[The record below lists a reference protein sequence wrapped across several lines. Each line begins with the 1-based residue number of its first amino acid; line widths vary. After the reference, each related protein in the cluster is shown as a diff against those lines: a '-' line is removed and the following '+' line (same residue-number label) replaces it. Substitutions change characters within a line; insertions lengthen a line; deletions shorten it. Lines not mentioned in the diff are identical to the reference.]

1 MSKRDFY
8 DVLGV
13 QRNATKDEVR
23 DAFRKLAFKYHPDR
37 NKAPEAQDRF
47 KEISE
52 AYAILSDDEKRRQYD
67 MFGRSGI
74 EGRYRPEDIFTRDL
88 FSGFGFDFDDLFNR
102 FFGGGFGFGPRYG
115 PRKGDDLRYDVE
127 ISLEE
132 AANGL
137 SKEIDVPRNEHCS
150 TCNGTG
156 AEPGTS
162 PRTCSNCKGTGR
174 VEHRRSSGFAQIIQ
188 VTTCNVCRGKGSVVD
203 DPCQTCNGR
212 GIERKT
218 RRIEVKIPKGIEDGS
233 YLLLRGEGEAGENG
247 VPSGDLYVVVNI
259 KPHKYL
265 KRRGRDLIYETEI
278 SVTQATLGTQILVP
292 TLDGNAELKIPAGT
306 QSSSVLR
313 MRGKGM
319 PGGFGRGDQL
329 VVVNV
334 IIPKRLS
341 QRQRELLTELAKEFG
356 EDPLLSSGW
365 VEKGRKILGI

>member
-1 MSKRDFY
+1 M
-8 DVLGV
+8 LGV
-13 QRNATKDEVR
+13 KRNATKEEIR

-37 NKAPEAQDRF
+37 NKAPDAQDRF

-67 MFGRSGI
+67 TFGRAGI
-74 EGRYRPEDIFTRDL
+74 EGRYRPEDIFTRDI
-88 FSGFGFDFDDLFNR
+88 FSGFGFDFDDLFSR
-102 FFGGGFGFGPRYG
+102 FFGGGFGFSPRYG
-115 PRKGDDLRYDVE
+115 PQKGDDLRYNIE

-137 SKEIDVPRNEHCS
+137 NKEIDVPRNERCS

-162 PRTCSNCKGTGR
+162 PRTCTNCNGTGR

-188 VTTCNVCRGKGSVVD
+188 VTTCSVCRGKGTIVD
-203 DPCQTCNGR
+203 DPCRVCNGR

-218 RRIEVKIPKGIEDGS
+218 RRIQVKIPKGIEDGS

-247 VPSGDLYVVVNI
+247 VPPGDLYVVVNI

-265 KRRGRDLIYETEI
+265 RRRGRDLIYETEI
-278 SVTQATLGTQILVP
+278 SITQAALGTQIRVP
-292 TLDGNAELKIPAGT
+292 TLDGDAELKIPAGT
-306 QSSSVLR
+306 QSDSILR

-334 IIPKRLS
+334 IVPKRLN
-341 QRQRELLTELAKEFG
+341 QRQKELLIELAKEFG
-356 EDPLLSSGW
+356 EDPADSSGW